1 MFKTEGQRAIFWSLY
16 LWVVGGA
23 MILGAAMI
31 SDSWLELG
39 IMTLTGIV
47 LVGIGIYTFRERR
60 FHRVTQTVAITILG
74 VFSLL
79 LLLI

>member
-1 MFKTEGQRAIFWSLY
+1 MLKTEGQRAIFWSLY

-23 MILGAAMI
+23 MILGASPI
-31 SDSWLELG
+31 SESWLELG
-39 IMTLTGIV
+39 IMTITGIV
-47 LVGIGIYTFRERR
+47 MVSLGIYTFRERQ